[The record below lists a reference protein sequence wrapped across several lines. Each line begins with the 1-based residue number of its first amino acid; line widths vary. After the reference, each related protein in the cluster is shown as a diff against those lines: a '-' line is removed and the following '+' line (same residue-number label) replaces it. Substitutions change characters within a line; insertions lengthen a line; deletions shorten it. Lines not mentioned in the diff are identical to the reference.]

1 MKIEPK
7 SIGVGQYQHDVSQL
21 KLARSLDA
29 VVEDCVNAVG
39 VDVNTASA
47 ALLARISGLNSTLAQ
62 NIVAHRDANGAFR
75 TRDELK
81 KVSRLGEKTF
91 EQAAGFLRV
100 MNGDN
105 PLDASAVHPETY
117 PLVQRIAADTERD
130 IRSLIGDSA
139 FLKRLDPK
147 KFTDETFGLPTVTDI
162 LKELDKPGRDPRPE
176 FKTAEFQE
184 GVEASRTSSRAWSWR
199 VW

>member
-1 MKIEPK
+1 
-7 SIGVGQYQHDVSQL
+7 
-21 KLARSLDA
+21 
-29 VVEDCVNAVG
+29 
-39 VDVNTASA
+39 
-47 ALLARISGLNSTLAQ
+47 GLNSTLAQ

-130 IRSLIGDSA
+130 IRS
-139 FLKRLDPK
+139 
-147 KFTDETFGLPTVTDI
+147 
-162 LKELDKPGRDPRPE
+162 
-176 FKTAEFQE
+176 
-184 GVEASRTSSRAWSWR
+184 
-199 VW
+199 